1 MNQKNLFGLNFDCF
15 KTMKKTVAEESD
27 RGKIIFVASLIDTFL
42 KIKLKN
48 EFSKGNAKARRR
60 LFNLNGPFASISA
73 KLNTVFCAGWIDEDV
88 YHDVKIITKL
98 RNDCAHTT
106 EPITLNDENIRT
118 VLESFRVPQRQFD
131 DWGELKVASID
142 NGIVFYTGEKPEEAE
157 EDLYIGELTFNMALS
172 LIFVVL
178 IANLEI
184 PFTIDE
190 KEIFKLT
197 LPEHLEITQESG
209 KECR

>member
-1 MNQKNLFGLNFDCF
+1 MNQKKIFGLNFDCF
-15 KTMKKTVAEESD
+15 KTLKKTVAEESD
-27 RGKIIFVASLIDTFL
+27 RAKIILVASWIDTFL

-48 EFSKGNAKARRR
+48 EFSKGNAKTRRR
-60 LFNLNGPFASISA
+60 LFNLNGPFASFSA
-73 KLNTVFCAGWIDEDV
+73 KLDTVFCAGWIDEDV
-88 YHDVKIITKL
+88 YNDIQIITKL
-98 RNDCAHTT
+98 RNDCAHST
-106 EPITLNDENIRT
+106 EPITLNDENIRK

-142 NGIVFYTGEKPEEAE
+142 NGIVFYTGEKPAEAE

-190 KEIFKLT
+190 KEFFTLT
-197 LPEHLEITQESG
+197 LPEHLEITKESV
-209 KECR
+209 